1 MKIISVKIVFE
12 NEEHTEDLGEP
23 GNFVPR
29 SRLITANFR
38 DGEWFIDGPIFSRI
52 LLALHEV
59 WQRLRQEVKNG

>member
-12 NEEHTEDLGEP
+12 SEEHTEESGELG
-23 GNFVPR
+23 NSVPR

-38 DGEWFIDGPIFSRI
+38 DGEWSIDGPIYSRI